1 MATILGNCRNQ
12 FPTSFDAP
20 EGNDTV
26 ALDLGS
32 MGKGQAWVN
41 GHGIGR
47 FWSLVAPKTG
57 CPRSCNY
64 RGAYNEDK
72 CTTNCGEPTQ
82 TRYHYLP
89 TITYLIFGR
98 FWSLI
103 GFIIRALLNPQL

>member
-82 TRYHYLP
+82 TR
-89 TITYLIFGR
+89 
-98 FWSLI
+98 FWAPYRD
-103 GFIIRALLNPQL
+103 G